1 MKKSI
6 FTRYI
11 SAFLLIIF
19 ISFSVLTLIIS
30 SMTIRS
36 ENTRKQTIADTT
48 LNSMVEYLKLAI
60 NSFLLPM
67 SFEKIISLKQSDIT
81 NMVDILSKSAEQ
93 MTIFITTPEGR
104 ILVSTENLY
113 TGTVIKDDRVLE
125 SLTAETGSRLY
136 TDMDGLLDRKYGV
149 LITPFQYTNTQTYA
163 GALIVCYS
171 AGTPNDL
178 TVNTVKTI
186 VLASLW
192 VMIASFVAVY
202 FITEKIV
209 SPIKQMTYATRNFAK
224 GKFDVKI
231 PVVGED
237 EIAELATAFNSMADS
252 LANYEYTR
260 SSFLANVSHDLRTPM
275 TSIAGFI
282 DGILEGAI
290 PPEKQPYYLEIIG
303 QEVKRLSRLV
313 SSLLDISRMESGNR
327 KFEKTAFDICEM
339 ARIIL
344 LSFEA
349 KIDSKKLDVEFDA
362 PEEKLIVYSDKDAIN
377 QVLYNI
383 CDNAVK
389 FSKDGGKY
397 RISITEEQ
405 TKVVVKVYNEG
416 VGISA
421 EDIPH
426 VFDRFYK
433 SDKSRGL
440 DKTGVGLGLYICKT
454 IMDNLGEDISVSSR
468 QGEYCEFTIKLTK
481 QKGKGQLPA
490 Q

>member
-1 MKKSI
+1 MKRRI
-6 FTRYI
+6 FVYHTLTVLAALVTLLVVSGGVMGWVTHRYQEWSR
-11 SAFLLIIF
+11 SA
-19 ISFSVLTLIIS
+19 
-30 SMTIRS
+30 M
-36 ENTRKQTIADTT
+36 
-48 LNSMVEYLKLAI
+48 
-60 NSFLLPM
+60 
-67 SFEKIISLKQSDIT
+67 
-81 NMVDILSKSAEQ
+81 
-93 MTIFITTPEGR
+93 
-104 ILVSTENLY
+104 
-113 TGTVIKDDRVLE
+113 DDRAEKVQALLSDSSGTDWGRLDAQLRE
-125 SLTAETGSRLY
+125 LGYHLRVCQNGRELYSSLDPFQENAYQRFSADAVWPPNGTHTIQNDGILMIGTQNGPYTIVAMSRPHIPEVFGRQRPQSEAVMLALITSGLTAI
-136 TDMDGLLDRKYGV
+136 V
-149 LITPFQYTNTQTYA
+149 LIVLLSLLFTNHQVKQLMRPVNALADAAQRVERGDLSRPVDYHGKDEFASVCAAFDHMQRHLLAEREKNAAYEQARTDLVA
-163 GALIVCYS
+163 GI
-171 AGTPNDL
+171 
-178 TVNTVKTI
+178 
-186 VLASLW
+186 
-192 VMIASFVAVY
+192 
-202 FITEKIV
+202 
-209 SPIKQMTYATRNFAK
+209 
-224 GKFDVKI
+224 
-231 PVVGED
+231 
-237 EIAELATAFNSMADS
+237 
-252 LANYEYTR
+252 
-260 SSFLANVSHDLRTPM
+260 SHDLRTPM

-290 PPEKQPYYLEIIG
+290 PPEKQPYYLGIIG

-327 KFEKTAFDICEM
+327 KFEKTPFDICEM

-362 PEEKLIVYSDKDAIN
+362 PEDKLIVYSDKDAIN

-405 TKVVVKVYNEG
+405 TKVVVKIYNEG